1 MQNIKGDNMEK
12 IEAVNAEVSAKEFDA
27 ANTQDQEFFVQKAL
41 DVINVAYE
49 KYKFDVEVI
58 KGDNKYSHQYKQDKC
73 QELKEQF
80 MLFKELQLDKASG
93 ELEKIKTHLEDID
106 NIENL
111 KQDKLLNEISKMNL
125 LNMINISLK
134 FEDDTFLKS
143 KIAEI
148 VKHPDLKLFLEHSI
162 KDTNKAHLVVNIQ
175 QEYEKQNAKY
185 ISLNK
190 LQDKIKVI
198 RSYKDTVFKN
208 LEMSKLEA
216 IR

>member
-1 MQNIKGDNMEK
+1 MEK

-148 VKHPDLKLFLEHSI
+148 VKHPDLKKILENKI
-162 KDTNKAHLVVNIQ
+162 KKSKKSHLLVDIEK
-175 QEYEKQNAKY
+175 EYQTQNAKY
-185 ISLNK
+185 ISLDK
-190 LQDKIKVI
+190 LQTKLKTI
-198 RSYKDTVFKN
+198 RSYKDTIFRTTD
-208 LEMSKLEA
+208 MSKFELMK
-216 IR
+216 

>member
-1 MQNIKGDNMEK
+1 MEK

-80 MLFKELQLDKASG
+80 MLFKELQLDKASE

-148 VKHPDLKLFLEHSI
+148 VKHPDLKMILENKI
-162 KDTNKAHLVVNIQ
+162 KKSKKSHLLVDIEK
-175 QEYEKQNAKY
+175 EYQTQNAKY
-185 ISLNK
+185 ISLDK
-190 LQDKIKVI
+190 LQTKLKTI
-198 RSYKDTVFKN
+198 RSYKDTIFRTTD
-208 LEMSKLEA
+208 MSKFELMK
-216 IR
+216 

>member
-1 MQNIKGDNMEK
+1 
-12 IEAVNAEVSAKEFDA
+12 
-27 ANTQDQEFFVQKAL
+27 
-41 DVINVAYE
+41 
-49 KYKFDVEVI
+49 
-58 KGDNKYSHQYKQDKC
+58 
-73 QELKEQF
+73 

-148 VKHPDLKLFLEHSI
+148 VKHPDLKMILENKI
-162 KDTNKAHLVVNIQ
+162 KKSKKSHLLVDIEK
-175 QEYEKQNAKY
+175 EYQTQNAKY
-185 ISLNK
+185 ISLDK
-190 LQDKIKVI
+190 LQTKLKTI
-198 RSYKDTVFKN
+198 RSYKDTIFRTTD
-208 LEMSKLEA
+208 MSKFELMK
-216 IR
+216 

>member
-1 MQNIKGDNMEK
+1 MEK

-148 VKHPDLKLFLEHSI
+148 VKHPDLKMILENKI
-162 KDTNKAHLVVNIQ
+162 KKSKKSHLLVDIEK
-175 QEYEKQNAKY
+175 EYQTQNAKY
-185 ISLNK
+185 ISLDK
-190 LQDKIKVI
+190 LQTKFKTI
-198 RSYKDTVFKN
+198 RSYKDTIFKN
-208 LEMSKLEA
+208 LDMTKLEA
-216 IR
+216 IK

>member
-1 MQNIKGDNMEK
+1 MDK

-106 NIENL
+106 NIEKL

-148 VKHPDLKLFLEHSI
+148 VKHPDLKMILENKI
-162 KDTNKAHLVVNIQ
+162 KKSKKSHLLVDIEK
-175 QEYEKQNAKY
+175 EYQTQNAKY
-185 ISLNK
+185 ISLDK
-190 LQDKIKVI
+190 LQTKIKTI
-198 RSYKDTVFKN
+198 RSYKDTIFKTTD
-208 LEMSKLEA
+208 MSKME
-216 IR
+216 IMK

>member
-1 MQNIKGDNMEK
+1 MEK

-148 VKHPDLKLFLEHSI
+148 VNHPDLKMILENKI
-162 KDTNKAHLVVNIQ
+162 KKSKKSHLLVDIEK
-175 QEYEKQNAKY
+175 EYQTQNAKY
-185 ISLNK
+185 ISLDK
-190 LQDKIKVI
+190 LQTKLKTI
-198 RSYKDTVFKN
+198 RSYKDTIFRTTD
-208 LEMSKLEA
+208 MSKFELMKKLPPV
-216 IR
+216 I

>member
-1 MQNIKGDNMEK
+1 MEK

-148 VKHPDLKLFLEHSI
+148 VKHDDLRVILE
-162 KDTNKAHLVVNIQ
+162 NKVKKSKKIHLLSDIEK
-175 QEYEKQNAKY
+175 EYQVQNAKY
-185 ISLNK
+185 INLDK
-190 LQDKIKVI
+190 LQSKIKTI
-198 RSYKDTVFKN
+198 RSYKDTIFKTTDMTK
-208 LEMSKLEA
+208 LEMMK
-216 IR
+216 

>member
-1 MQNIKGDNMEK
+1 MEK

-80 MLFKELQLDKASG
+80 MLFKELQLDKASE

-148 VKHPDLKLFLEHSI
+148 VKHPDLKMILENKI
-162 KDTNKAHLVVNIQ
+162 KKSKKSHLLVDIEK
-175 QEYEKQNAKY
+175 EYQTQNAKY
-185 ISLNK
+185 ISLDK
-190 LQDKIKVI
+190 LQTKIKTI
-198 RSYKDTVFKN
+198 RSYKDTIFKTTD
-208 LEMSKLEA
+208 MSKME
-216 IR
+216 IMK

>member
-1 MQNIKGDNMEK
+1 MEK

-148 VKHPDLKLFLEHSI
+148 VKHPDLKMILENKI
-162 KDTNKAHLVVNIQ
+162 KKSKKSHLLVDIEK
-175 QEYEKQNAKY
+175 EYQTQNAKY
-185 ISLNK
+185 ISLDK
-190 LQDKIKVI
+190 LQTKIKTI
-198 RSYKDTVFKN
+198 RSYKDTIFKTTD
-208 LEMSKLEA
+208 MSKME
-216 IR
+216 IMK